1 MYECF
6 AHVHIC
12 VYFMSIWCP
21 QSKKA
26 LDPLQTE
33 LGTVVNH
40 PVDAEDRTLLSSG
53 SIASALNYRDMAPAS
68 MVFVKIPGPLLYGRT
83 RHGFSEMLCLDNV

>member
-1 MYECF
+1 
-6 AHVHIC
+6 
-12 VYFMSIWCP
+12 MSIWCP